1 MTSLTEDEAEFIRLF
16 RRLSPEQK
24 ELVASIVDELCQAQE
39 AQSPDERLRH
49 LHAAIDIWPLSKE
62 QSDALIADLDEQRE
76 IGPS

>member
-1 MTSLTEDEAEFIRLF
+1 MASLTEDEAEFIRLF

-24 ELVASIVDELCQAQE
+24 EQIATIAEELCQAQE
-39 AQSPDERLRH
+39 AKSPEERLRH
-49 LHAAIDIWPLSKE
+49 LHAAIELWPLSKE